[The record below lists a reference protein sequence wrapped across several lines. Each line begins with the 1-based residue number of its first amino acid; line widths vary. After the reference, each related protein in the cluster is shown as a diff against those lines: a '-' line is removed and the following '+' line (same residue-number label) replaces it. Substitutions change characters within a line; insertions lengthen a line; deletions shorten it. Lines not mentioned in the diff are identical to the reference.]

1 MPSRR
6 AVRTTTESAV
16 RTLAAEGEDHDE
28 VPVEFF
34 TFRRAE
40 LVFDTPQSRELDG
53 DPVGPGRRLTAEVEP
68 GALTVLL
75 PSREK

>member
-1 MPSRR
+1 M
-6 AVRTTTESAV
+6 
-16 RTLAAEGEDHDE
+16 
-28 VPVEFF
+28 EFR

-40 LVFDTPQSRELDG
+40 LTFAVPRSRELDG
-53 DPVGPGRRLTAEVEP
+53 DPVSHGRRLTAEVSP